1 MRRTTTRATTDR
13 PTIPGAMAARRT
25 TTDLLSAYRSFS
37 AGHIAG
43 TTTIHTSTPTI
54 HSTIR
59 SSTIHTT
66 TGRRTTRATSIA
78 RTTATR
84 IATGTSV
91 TGSVLMDNRSRPIA
105 SVAPMDLLP
114 VIAIEDTASN
124 APPIQS

>member
-13 PTIPGAMAARRT
+13 PTMIPGAMAARRT
-25 TTDLLSAYRSFS
+25 TTDLLSASRSFS

-43 TTTIHTSTPTI
+43 TTTIHTFTPTI

-91 TGSVLMDNRSRPIA
+91 TGSVQIGRA
-105 SVAPMDLLP
+105 HV
-114 VIAIEDTASN
+114 
-124 APPIQS
+124 